1 MPNEKTVDELREEI
15 RKLTNR
21 IPTSQDATYLTNRL
35 ADLKAAKKA
44 GEDVK
49 KHYAQPN
56 SILNAS
62 MPASCRAAVKRMAE
76 DDGIGVSEL
85 VRLALGEYAK
95 KHGHTKAVAAFF
107 PGEA

>member
-1 MPNEKTVDELREEI
+1 
-15 RKLTNR
+15 
-21 IPTSQDATYLTNRL
+21 
-35 ADLKAAKKA
+35 
-44 GEDVK
+44 VK
-49 KHYAQPN
+49 K
-56 SILNAS
+56 
-62 MPASCRAAVKRMAE
+62 MAE